1 MIASSALLSL
11 RGDETVL
18 DLEKGAG
25 CKSVGRSLNVTE
37 LNTFKRHFG
46 GFPGG
51 SVIKKSACQCRR
63 HGFDPWSGKIPHAL
77 EQLTPCASAVE
88 PDC

>member
-1 MIASSALLSL
+1 MIASLALLSL

-25 CKSVGRSLNVTE
+25 CKSIGRSLNVTE
-37 LNTFKRHFG
+37 LHTSKRHFG

-51 SVIKKSACQCRR
+51 SVVKNLPANAGDTGSFPGLGRSHMPR
-63 HGFDPWSGKIPHAL
+63 
-77 EQLTPCASAVE
+77 QLSPCASAVE
-88 PDC
+88 PVL

>member
-25 CKSVGRSLNVTE
+25 CKSVVRSLNVTE

-51 SVIKKSACQCRR
+51 SVIKNL
-63 HGFDPWSGKIPHAL
+63 P
-77 EQLTPCASAVE
+77 ASAGDTGSI
-88 PDC
+88 PGLGRSHMLWSS

>member
-37 LNTFKRHFG
+37 LNTFRHHFG

-51 SVIKKSACQCRR
+51 SVIKNLPASAGDTGSIPGLGRS
-63 HGFDPWSGKIPHAL
+63 HMPWSN
-77 EQLTPCASAVE
+77 
-88 PDC
+88 

>member
-37 LNTFKRHFG
+37 LNTFKRHLG

-51 SVIKKSACQCRR
+51 SVIKNLPASAGDTGSIPGLGRS
-63 HGFDPWSGKIPHAL
+63 HMPWSN
-77 EQLTPCASAVE
+77 
-88 PDC
+88 